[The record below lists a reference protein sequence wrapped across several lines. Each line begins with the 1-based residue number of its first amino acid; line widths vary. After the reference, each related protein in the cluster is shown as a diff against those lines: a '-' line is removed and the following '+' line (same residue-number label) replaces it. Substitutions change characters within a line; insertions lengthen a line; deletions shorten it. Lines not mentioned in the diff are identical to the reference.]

1 MATEKRLLNELK
13 RYNKSGTSLE
23 NGIIKLSE
31 GLYLKTFEDDI
42 KHYQGLVIGPDE
54 TPYENGM
61 FVFDIEIPYD
71 YPNSPPKVKFLTT
84 DGVIRFNP
92 NYYAC
97 GKVCLSILGTWSG
110 PGWEATMNL
119 ETVMNVLHM
128 TFTEIPLQNEPG
140 YQDRKDAY
148 MQDYSEIVRY
158 HTYNYAII
166 NNLKNYNGFFKD
178 IMKEEFN
185 KRIPKIMENITKLKD
200 KFSMKPITQVSYH
213 SQKAIL
219 DYELIE
225 KKIKE
230 LNL

>member
-1 MATEKRLLNELK
+1 MSAEKRLLNEIK
-13 RYNKSGTSLE
+13 RYNKSGKPLE

-42 KHYQGLVIGPDE
+42 MHYQGLVIGPEE

-61 FVFDIEIPYD
+61 FVFDFMIPYD

-92 NYYAC
+92 NYYSC
-97 GKVCLSILGTWSG
+97 GKVCLSILGTWQG

-140 YQDRKDAY
+140 YENRKDSY
-148 MQDYSEIVRY
+148 TDDYTEIVRY

-166 NNLKNYNGFFKD
+166 NNLKNYSGFFKD

-185 KRIPKIMENITKLKD
+185 NRLPKIKENITKLKE
-200 KFSMKPITQVSYH
+200 KFSTKPKKMVNYQTQN
-213 SQKAIL
+213 ATL
-219 DYELIE
+219 DYGLIE
-225 KKIKE
+225 KKINA
-230 LNL
+230 L